1 MRQYEATARG
11 PKSGQNRSRTDK
23 SSWWQIAN
31 QPMSSVREDM
41 PARSIAIFIPHLPGM
56 SVLLPYLDDYWREM
70 VRVRALDRL
79 NLSLTSYPQNAP
91 LSCRP
96 DWKLDNGR
104 KPGSSL
110 EAMQAHVLD
119 RYQPRFGIL
128 NCLYGAQ
135 VMHSEDMAAAFCR
148 ATNDWIRDEW
158 LSRDPRLRASIVIPA
173 HNTELAVAEIERR
186 ADDLRFV
193 QVLMLVSGE
202 VTLGRR
208 QLWPIYRL
216 AERLGLP
223 IGVHAG
229 NAYRY
234 APTATGWPSYYVE
247 DYVSQSAAFENQLQS
262 MISEGVFAKFPGL
275 KVVAIESGLTWLSG
289 FIWRADKTWKG
300 VRAEVPWVTR
310 APSEIIRDHV
320 RFTVQPIDAPDEM
333 EAILRLIDHLEVGRA
348 VSVFDG
354 LSALAVRRRRRVART
369 SSPARCCARS
379 SSENALATYPR
390 LAKAERPMEIG
401 V

>member
-1 MRQYEATARG
+1 
-11 PKSGQNRSRTDK
+11 
-23 SSWWQIAN
+23 
-31 QPMSSVREDM
+31 
-41 PARSIAIFIPHLPGM
+41 
-56 SVLLPYLDDYWREM
+56 
-70 VRVRALDRL
+70 
-79 NLSLTSYPQNAP
+79 
-91 LSCRP
+91 
-96 DWKLDNGR
+96 
-104 KPGSSL
+104 
-110 EAMQAHVLD
+110 
-119 RYQPRFGIL
+119 
-128 NCLYGAQ
+128 
-135 VMHSEDMAAAFCR
+135 
-148 ATNDWIRDEW
+148 
-158 LSRDPRLRASIVIPA
+158 VIPA

-186 ADDLRFV
+186 ADDQRFV

-208 QLWPIYRL
+208 QLWPIYQL

-234 APTATGWPSYYVE
+234 APTAVGWPSYYVE

-262 MISEGVFAKFPGL
+262 MISEGVFAKFPGI

-300 VRAEVPWVTR
+300 VRAEIPWVTR

-333 EAILRLIDHLEVGRA
+333 EAILRLIEHVESDELFLYSTDYPHWQ
-348 VSVFDG
+348 FDG
-354 LSALAVRRRRRVART
+354 DNVL
-369 SSPARCCARS
+369 PARLSGALLRKITS
-379 SSENALATYPR
+379 DNALATYPR
-390 LAKAERPMEIG
+390 LAKADRAMEIG

>member
-1 MRQYEATARG
+1 MTGGGPSADHEA
-11 PKSGQNRSRTDK
+11 
-23 SSWWQIAN
+23 
-31 QPMSSVREDM
+31 
-41 PARSIAIFIPHLPGM
+41 PARYAGAIDCDLHPALPDM
-56 SVLLPYLDDYWREM
+56 HTLLPYLDDYWREM
-70 VRVRALDRL
+70 VSVRALDRL

-96 DWKLDNGR
+96 DWKLDGGR

-110 EAMQAHVLD
+110 DAMRTHVLD
-119 RYQPRFGIL
+119 RYRPQFGIL

-135 VMHSEDMAAAFCR
+135 VMHSEDMAAVFCR
-148 ATNDWIRDEW
+148 ATNDWIRDAW
-158 LSRDPRLRASIVIPA
+158 LSHDPRLRASIVIPA

-186 ADDLRFV
+186 ADDTRFV
-193 QVLMLVSGE
+193 QILMLVSGE

-229 NAYRY
+229 SAYRY
-234 APTATGWPSYYVE
+234 APTAVGWPSYYVE

-262 MISEGVFAKFPGL
+262 LIAEGVFARFPGL

-300 VRAEVPWVTR
+300 VRVEVPWVNR
-310 APSEIIRDHV
+310 PPSEIIRDHV

-333 EAILRLIDHLEVGRA
+333 VALLRLIDHLE
-348 VSVFDG
+348 SDELFLFSTDYPHWQFDG
-354 LSALAVRRRRRVART
+354 DAALPPELSGDLLRKIL
-369 SSPARCCARS
+369 SG
-379 SSENALATYPR
+379 NALATYPR
-390 LAKAERPMEIG
+390 LAKASQTLEVGP
-401 V
+401 

>member
-1 MRQYEATARG
+1 MATASQTTS
-11 PKSGQNRSRTDK
+11 SGS
-23 SSWWQIAN
+23 
-31 QPMSSVREDM
+31 
-41 PARSIAIFIPHLPGM
+41 PARYAGAIDCDLHPALPGM
-56 SVLLPYLDDYWREM
+56 HVLLPYLDDYWREM
-70 VRVRALDRL
+70 VSVRALDRL

-96 DWKLDNGR
+96 DWKLDDGA

-110 EAMQAHVLD
+110 QAMQVHVLD
-119 RYQPRFGIL
+119 RYQPQFGIL

-148 ATNDWIRDEW
+148 ATNDWLRDQW
-158 LSRDPRLRASIVIPA
+158 LNRDPRLRASIVIPA

-186 ADDLRFV
+186 ADDPRFV
-193 QVLMLVSGE
+193 QILMLVSGE

-229 NAYRY
+229 SAYRY
-234 APTATGWPSYYVE
+234 APTAVGWPSYYVE
-247 DYVSQSAAFENQLQS
+247 DYIAQSAAFENQLQS
-262 MISEGVFAKFPGL
+262 LISEGVFAKFPEL

-310 APSEIIRDHV
+310 APSEILRDHV
-320 RFTVQPIDAPDEM
+320 RFTVQPIDAPDEA
-333 EAILRLIDHLEVGRA
+333 EGILRLIDHLKSDELFMF
-348 VSVFDG
+348 STDYPHWQFDG
-354 LSALAVRRRRRVART
+354 ENALPDQLPDSLLRKII
-369 SSPARCCARS
+369 CD
-379 SSENALATYPR
+379 NALATYPR
-390 LAKAERPMEIG
+390 LAKAKMAVEASL
-401 V
+401 

>member
-1 MRQYEATARG
+1 MVADRQSADVERPGRYAG
-11 PKSGQNRSRTDK
+11 
-23 SSWWQIAN
+23 
-31 QPMSSVREDM
+31 
-41 PARSIAIFIPHLPGM
+41 AIDCDLHSALPGM
-56 SVLLPYLDDYWREM
+56 SALFPYLDDYWREM
-70 VRVRALDRL
+70 VTVRALDRL

-110 EAMQAHVLD
+110 EAMQTHVLD

-158 LSRDPRLRASIVIPA
+158 LSRDPRLRASILIAA

-208 QLWPIYRL
+208 QLWPIYKI

-234 APTATGWPSYYVE
+234 APTAVGWPSYYVE

-262 MISEGVFAKFPGL
+262 MISEGVFAKFPEL

-320 RFTVQPIDAPDEM
+320 RFTVQPVDAPDEM
-333 EAILRLIDHLEVGRA
+333 EAILRLIEHLE
-348 VSVFDG
+348 SDELFLFSTDYPHWQFDG
-354 LSALAVRRRRRVART
+354 DSVLPNNLSGALFRKII
-369 SSPARCCARS
+369 
-379 SSENALATYPR
+379 SENALATYPR
-390 LAKAERPMEIG
+390 LAKADRAMEIA

>member
-1 MRQYEATARG
+1 MAAGRPSADIDHPSTYAGAI
-11 PKSGQNRSRTDK
+11 DC
-23 SSWWQIAN
+23 
-31 QPMSSVREDM
+31 DLH
-41 PARSIAIFIPHLPGM
+41 PALPGM
-56 SVLLPYLDDYWREM
+56 HVLLPYLDDYWREM
-70 VRVRALDRL
+70 VSVRALDRL

-96 DWKLDNGR
+96 DWKLEGTT

-110 EAMQAHVLD
+110 EAMQRHVLD

-135 VMHSEDMAAAFCR
+135 VMHSEDMAAVFCR

-158 LSRDPRLRASIVIPA
+158 LNRDPRLRASIVIPA

-186 ADDLRFV
+186 ASDPRFV

-208 QLWPIYRL
+208 QLWPIYQA

-229 NAYRY
+229 SAYRY
-234 APTATGWPSYYVE
+234 APTAVGWPSYYVE
-247 DYVSQSAAFENQLQS
+247 DYVAQSSAFENQLQS
-262 MISEGVFAKFPGL
+262 LISEGVFAKFPGL
-275 KVVAIESGLTWLSG
+275 KLVAIESGLTWLSG

-333 EAILRLIDHLEVGRA
+333 VAIMRLIEHLE
-348 VSVFDG
+348 SDELFLFSTDYPHWQFDG
-354 LSALAVRRRRRVART
+354 DEVLPSGLSEVVLQKIL
-369 SSPARCCARS
+369 CG
-379 SSENALATYPR
+379 NAQATYPR
-390 LAKAERPMEIG
+390 LAEANSAME
-401 V
+401 VNA